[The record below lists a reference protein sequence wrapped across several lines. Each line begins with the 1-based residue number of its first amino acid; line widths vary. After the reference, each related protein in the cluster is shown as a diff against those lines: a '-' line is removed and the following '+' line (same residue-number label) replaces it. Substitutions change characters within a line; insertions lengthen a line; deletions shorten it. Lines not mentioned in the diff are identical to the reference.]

1 MVMRNRRWIVA
12 ASLVLLV
19 GFLASGAMAQS
30 KKPMTLATATI
41 GGAFYP
47 VGQAMTS
54 VINKYVTHISMTPE
68 VTNGA
73 VENPRLVGD
82 GNTDFG
88 ITNANTAYFALN
100 GQKPYT
106 KKIENLAAL
115 GNLHPSVFQI
125 VVLAKSKINS
135 IADLKGKK
143 VAVGPAGGGTLPL
156 LQSVFAEYGMKMD
169 DIRANYLPYTDG
181 FTQLGDGNLDA
192 AIALGGYPTAAVME
206 IATTQKIRLIVP
218 DQDKFTAL
226 LKKYPYYSRIVIPK
240 EVYKQ
245 EADVPCVGINNIFF
259 TKKSMDEKLVYE
271 ITKALYDHLDEL
283 GAANATARQI
293 DRKNLSQT
301 PIPLHPGAKRYFAEK
316 K

>member
-1 MVMRNRRWIVA
+1 MRNKISIVLTLLA
-12 ASLVLLV
+12 TVLVLT
-19 GFLASGAMAQS
+19 ASWAAAQP

-47 VGQAMTS
+47 VGQAMTT
-54 VINKYVTHISMTPE
+54 VINKYVPQIAMTPE

-73 VENPRLVGD
+73 VENPRLVGEGD
-82 GNTDFG
+82 TDFG
-88 ITNANTAYFALN
+88 ITNANTAYFAIN
-100 GQKPYT
+100 GQKPYN

-125 VVLAKSKINS
+125 VVLSKSKING

-143 VAVGPAGGGTLPL
+143 VAVGPAGGGTIPL
-156 LQSVFAEYGMKMD
+156 LQSVLEEYGMKMD

-192 AIALGGYPTAAVME
+192 AVALGGYPTAAVTE
-206 IATTQKIRLIVP
+206 IATTQKIRLIIP
-218 DQDKFTAL
+218 GADRFESL
-226 LKKYPYYSRIVIPK
+226 LKKYPYYSKIVIPK

-245 EADVPCVGINNIFF
+245 EADVPCLGINNIFF
-259 TKKSMDEKLVYE
+259 TKKSMDEKLIYE
-271 ITKALYDHLDEL
+271 ITKALYGHLDEL

-293 DRKNLSQT
+293 DRRSLSQT
-301 PIPLHPGAKRYFAEK
+301 PIPLHPGAKRYFDEK
-316 K
+316 R

>member
-1 MVMRNRRWIVA
+1 MRKSGWIFLMSLLA
-12 ASLVLLV
+12 AFSLSVIS
-19 GFLASGAMAQS
+19 AQAQS

-47 VGQAMTS
+47 VGQAMST
-54 VINKYVTHISMTPE
+54 VINKYVSSISMTPE

-100 GQKPYT
+100 GDKPYN
-106 KKIENLAAL
+106 KKIENLAAI

-125 VVLAKSKINS
+125 VVLGKSKINS

-143 VAVGPAGGGTLPL
+143 VAVGPAGGGTLPI
-156 LQSVFAEYGMKMD
+156 LQSVLEEYGMKMD
-169 DIRANYLPYTDG
+169 DIKANYLPYSDG

-192 AIALGGYPTAAVME
+192 AIAMGGYPMAAVTE
-206 IATTQKIRLIVP
+206 IGTTQKIRLIVP
-218 DQDKFTAL
+218 EPDKFSSL

-245 EADVPCVGINNIFF
+245 EVDIPCVGINNIFF

-271 ITKALYDHLDEL
+271 VTKALYDHLDEL

-293 DRKNLSQT
+293 DRRSLSQT
-301 PIPLHPGAKRYFAEK
+301 PIPLHAGAKRYFDGK

>member
-1 MVMRNRRWIVA
+1 MRNRKWIVFL
-12 ASLVLLV
+12 SLLALV
-19 GFLASGAMAQS
+19 GFMATWAAAQS

-41 GGAFYP
+41 GGAYYP

-54 VINKYVTHISMTPE
+54 VINKYVTSISLTPE

-88 ITNANTAYFALN
+88 ITNANTAYFAFN
-100 GQKPYT
+100 GQKPYN

-135 IADLKGKK
+135 VTDLKGKK

-156 LQSVFAEYGMKMD
+156 LQSVLSEYGMKMD
-169 DIRANYLPYTDG
+169 DIKANYLPYTDG

-206 IATTQKIRLIVP
+206 IATTQKIRLVVP

-283 GAANATARQI
+283 GATNATARQI

-301 PIPLHPGAKRYFAEK
+301 PIPLHPGAKRYFDSK